1 MKLLHSLPYTKEG
14 VVHPVGRMTV
24 PKSLVSTM
32 KASLLSGMPEVELR
46 LTPDVIKTEGMP
58 VHLPTLGVVGV
69 AVYADGDD
77 RVVKLYQE

>member
-1 MKLLHSLPYTKEG
+1 
-14 VVHPVGRMTV
+14 
-24 PKSLVSTM
+24 
-32 KASLLSGMPEVELR
+32 MPEVELR

-58 VHLPTLGVVGV
+58 VHLPPLGVVGV